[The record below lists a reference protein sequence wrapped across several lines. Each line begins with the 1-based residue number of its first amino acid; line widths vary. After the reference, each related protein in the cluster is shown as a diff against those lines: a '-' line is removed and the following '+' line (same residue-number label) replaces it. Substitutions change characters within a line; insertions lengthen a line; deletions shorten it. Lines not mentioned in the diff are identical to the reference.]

1 MLPLAAL
8 GALKGVGGGGGG
20 MPGLPGLPG
29 MSDQSMSSASATVNL
44 AGMQVGGGYG
54 QTSDIPAFLRSR
66 LGGSSSEDGP
76 RYAVPMLLIAA
87 GLTAFLLFKK

>member
-8 GALKGVGGGGGG
+8 GALKGGGG
-20 MPGLPGLPG
+20 MPG

-54 QTSDIPAFLRSR
+54 QTSDIPSFIRAKM
-66 LGGSSSEDGP
+66 GGSTTEEASP
-76 RYAVPMLLIAA
+76 WPLMMLAAA
-87 GLTAFLLFKK
+87 GVALIILLKR

>member
-8 GALKGVGGGGGG
+8 GALKGGG
-20 MPGLPGLPG
+20 GLPG